1 MGQIATQTEARRFTV
16 PDAAPHLRGA
26 IAIMHGYADADSEP
40 GVGLAYAMNAALAAA
55 YEMADMFTTDR
66 HFRMM
71 RRLTRHPAFRLLPDD
86 L

>member
-1 MGQIATQTEARRFTV
+1 LGQIATQTEARRFTV
-16 PDAAPHLRGA
+16 PDAVPHLRGA
-26 IAIMHGYADADSEP
+26 IAVMRGYADADSEP

-55 YEMADMFTTDR
+55 YEMADMFTTE

-71 RRLTRHPAFRLLPDD
+71 RPLTGHPAFRLLPDD